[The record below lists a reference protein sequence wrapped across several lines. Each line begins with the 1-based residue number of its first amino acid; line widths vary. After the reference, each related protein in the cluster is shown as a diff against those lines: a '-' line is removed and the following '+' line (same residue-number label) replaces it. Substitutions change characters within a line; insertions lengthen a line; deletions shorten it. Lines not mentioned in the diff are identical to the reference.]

1 MAVFTV
7 GSEEVIRLSL
17 RIGITCN
24 LKNNENRL
32 NTAYV
37 RAVANTGAVPF
48 LLPVCVSRHQW
59 REMLDGIDGLLLS
72 GGGDPDAWLYGEDA
86 LPGQGY
92 VQPERDAME
101 LYLARRALDEGVPLL
116 GICRGAQI
124 MAVAAGGT
132 LHQDLAGVQKIQHQ
146 QRAPRTYPIHK
157 VKVKRSSLL
166 QRILRTEEIRVNSM
180 HHQAVKQPGRL
191 VVSAVAPDGVTEG
204 VELPSHL
211 FALGVQWHPEWLA
224 GQYRHGQA
232 LFLALLLAAQKKR
245 KTANH

>member
-1 MAVFTV
+1 
-7 GSEEVIRLSL
+7 
-17 RIGITCN
+17 
-24 LKNNENRL
+24 
-32 NTAYV
+32 
-37 RAVANTGAVPF
+37 
-48 LLPVCVSRHQW
+48 
-59 REMLDGIDGLLLS
+59 MLASVDGLLLS

-101 LYLARRALDEGVPLL
+101 LYLARRALAKGIPLL

-132 LHQDLAGVQKIQHQ
+132 LHQDLTGVQKIQHQ

-157 VKVKRSSLL
+157 VKVRRSSLL
-166 QRILRTEEIRVNSM
+166 RKILQTAEIRVNSL

-191 VVSAVAPDGVTEG
+191 VVSAVAPDGVTEA
-204 VELPSHL
+204 VELPGHL

-224 GQYRHGQA
+224 DSHRHGRA
-232 LFLALLLAAQKKR
+232 LFEALLVAAQKKR
-245 KTANH
+245 KQANS

>member
-1 MAVFTV
+1 
-7 GSEEVIRLSL
+7 L
-17 RIGITCN
+17 RIGISCN

-32 NTAYV
+32 SSAYV

-48 LLPVCVSRHQW
+48 LLPVCANRHHWQ
-59 REMLDGIDGLLLS
+59 EMLNGIDGLLLS

-101 LYLARRALDEGVPLL
+101 LYLARRSLAKGIPLL

-157 VKVKRSSLL
+157 VKVRRSSLL
-166 QRILRTEEIRVNSM
+166 LWILQADEIRVNSL
-180 HHQAVKQPGRL
+180 HHQAVKLPGRF
-191 VVSAVAPDGVTEG
+191 VVSAVAPDGIAEG
-204 VELPSHL
+204 IELPGHP

-224 GQYRHGQA
+224 DDHRHGQA
-232 LFLALLLAAQKKR
+232 LFEALRAAAKIKKKR
-245 KTANH
+245 AKS

>member
-1 MAVFTV
+1 M
-7 GSEEVIRLSL
+7 

-24 LKNNENRL
+24 LKNNESRL
-32 NTAYV
+32 SSAYV

-48 LLPVCVSRHQW
+48 LLPVCGSRYQW
-59 REMLDGIDGLLLS
+59 QEMLNGIDGLLLS

-101 LYLARRALDEGVPLL
+101 LYLARRSLDKRIPLL

-132 LHQDLAGVQKIQHQ
+132 LHLDGAGVQKIQHQ
-146 QRAPRTYPIHK
+146 QRAPRSYPIHK
-157 VKVKRSSLL
+157 VKVRRSSLL
-166 QRILRTEEIRVNSM
+166 RRILQTTEIRVNSL
-180 HHQAVKQPGRL
+180 HHQAVKQPGRF

-204 VELPSHL
+204 IELPGHL

-224 GQYRHGQA
+224 DDYRHGQA
-232 LFLALLLAAQKKR
+232 IFEALLVAAQKKR
-245 KTANH
+245 KKANP